1 MIREKAFCFRYQT
14 MLQEMFPTA
23 TVYPFVSED
32 DRKKQESLIYV
43 EGLVKDDRDR
53 TFYLG

>member
-32 DRKKQESLIYV
+32 DRKKQEALIYV

>member
-1 MIREKAFCFRYQT
+1 